1 MGLCLT
7 RDISFVTGGLMLI
20 AQQLNHFIH
29 LMMKLLRRERPIL
42 QEGSE
47 FMVKEIQMLV
57 KTLTMEEKVVA
68 EDLEMK
74 EDHKV
79 LHRQLQMYTVDQ
91 AMDSQEGNNIP
102 LLQNHSAVQA
112 VTMHQEH
119 RPQIGQ

>member
-1 MGLCLT
+1 
-7 RDISFVTGGLMLI
+7 MLI
-20 AQQLNHFIH
+20 VQQLNHFIH

-102 LLQNHSAVQA
+102 LLQNHSVVQA
-112 VTMHQEH
+112 VTRHQEH
-119 RPQIGQ
+119 QPQIGL